1 MAKDSTDVSFSKD
14 VYPIIKKKCLV
25 CHTADEENPSNY
37 LMDSY
42 GEIIAGGKNGK
53 AIKPEHSDKS
63 NFIIKLLPNPPFG
76 KQMPMLS
83 KKKLSDSTIVILKN
97 WINQGAKNN

>member
-1 MAKDSTDVSFSKD
+1 MRKFLIVILFFTSIILAKDSTDVSFSKD

-63 NFIIKLLPNPPFG
+63 NFIIKLLPNPHLANRCQCFQ
-76 KQMPMLS
+76 KR
-83 KKKLSDSTIVILKN
+83 N
-97 WINQGAKNN
+97 